1 MMMKKASTIKV
12 YGKVQNVGFRY
23 HTHKKALE
31 LNISG
36 FVKNLQDGS
45 VYIEA
50 VGVEENIDHFILWC
64 HKGPLWARVDHVSV
78 QPMPVSDVKGF
89 SVNS

>member
-1 MMMKKASTIKV
+1 MMMKKACIIKV

-31 LNISG
+31 LNING
-36 FVKNLQDGS
+36 FVKNLPDGS

-50 VGVEENIDHFILWC
+50 EGAEENLDLFILWC
-64 HKGPLWARVDHVSV
+64 DKGPLWARVDHVSV
-78 QPMPVSDVKGF
+78 QPAPVSDVKGF